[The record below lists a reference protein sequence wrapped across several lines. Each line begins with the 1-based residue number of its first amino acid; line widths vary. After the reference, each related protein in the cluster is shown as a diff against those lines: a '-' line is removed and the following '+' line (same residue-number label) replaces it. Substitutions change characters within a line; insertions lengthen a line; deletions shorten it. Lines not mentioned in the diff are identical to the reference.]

1 MPFKWIYVVSSHFDV
16 RIYHKIRVA
25 KIPCMMVKLPRNFR
39 NLDCML
45 KLHYIS
51 KGTG

>member
-1 MPFKWIYVVSSHFDV
+1 MPSKWMYLVSSHIDV
-16 RIYHKIRVA
+16 RLYHNIQVA
-25 KIPCMMVKLPRNFR
+25 KIPWLMMKLPRNFR

-45 KLHYIS
+45 KLHYIC